1 MENEQNSQFGNQSTP
16 TSLSKI
22 ETSAD
27 KEWSDLQRDLD
38 TLGTQLAQLRQH
50 TAALGET
57 AVATLEAHYQDV
69 KSRAMRFRQA
79 TEQQLDAARRS
90 AWQQAGDAQG
100 AFKDRSRE
108 AARQM
113 WEKSEPLRQGAKDVG
128 EGLGRAW
135 SELRASF
142 GKAAGRL
149 NTQSPQPN
157 GQTTPST
164 NNPHET
170 T

>member
-1 MENEQNSQFGNQSTP
+1 MQNEHNSPFGNQFTP
-16 TSLSKI
+16 TKT

-27 KEWSDLQRDLD
+27 KEWSDLQNDLD
-38 TLGTQLAQLRQH
+38 TLGAQLAQLRQH

-57 AVATLEAHYQDV
+57 AVASLEAHYQDV
-69 KSRAMRFRQA
+69 KSRAMRFKQA
-79 TEQQLDAARRS
+79 TEQQLESARRN
-90 AWQQAGDAQG
+90 AWQEAGDAQT

-108 AARQM
+108 AAKQM
-113 WEKSEPLRQGAKDVG
+113 WEKSEPLRMGAKDVG

-149 NTQSPQPN
+149 NTQQEQPN
-157 GQTTPST
+157 GPAASQS
-164 NNPHET
+164 NNPRET
-170 T
+170 